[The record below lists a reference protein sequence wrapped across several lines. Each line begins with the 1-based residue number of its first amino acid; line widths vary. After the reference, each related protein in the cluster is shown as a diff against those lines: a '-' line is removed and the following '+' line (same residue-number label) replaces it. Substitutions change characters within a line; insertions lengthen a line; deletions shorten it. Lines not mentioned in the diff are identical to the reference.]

1 MNKLKYTFLL
11 FFTFS
16 SGIIFSQISTN
27 SPYSRFGLGN
37 LNNSSSADQLGMG
50 GSSVVYNNPDVINFN
65 NPATYSSFKA
75 KSFLF
80 TTSLNSS
87 ASRFTTSNNIQYE
100 NNTSFSKIA
109 LGFPVNQYISVSSG
123 LLPFSNVGYQL
134 DYNDTENFLEDTVSI
149 SSIGNGG
156 LSKYYLG
163 ASVKLHKTLSV
174 GVNASYL
181 FGGLS
186 RNKTADFNNSS
197 IFNVSSVNRT
207 NITGVS
213 FETGLLF
220 NTDLSEDNNISFGLT
235 YNHNANLN
243 ARRTLL
249 GTTYELNNSLLVIKD
264 TFQNE
269 VENGTIV
276 LPSKLSAGMMYTSE
290 KWLVLA
296 NYSSQN
302 WSDYSLTFG
311 EEIEE
316 DNLENSVCVSSG
328 LQYTPE
334 FNSVTKYWKRINY
347 RMGARYDK
355 TYLSLKDLQLTE
367 KSLSF
372 GLGLPVK
379 RSNSFYNIGMEVGKQ
394 GTTQDKLIQERFVRF
409 TFGVTF
415 KGLWFVKRKYD

>member
-87 ASRFTTSNNIQYE
+87 ASRFTTTNNIQYE

-109 LGFPVNQYISVSSG
+109 LGFPVNKYISVSSG

>member
-87 ASRFTTSNNIQYE
+87 ASRFTTYNNIQYE

-109 LGFPVNQYISVSSG
+109 LGFPVNKYISVSSG

-174 GVNASYL
+174 GINASYL

-276 LPSKLSAGMMYTSE
+276 LPSKLSAGMMYSSE
-290 KWLVLA
+290 KWLLLA

-311 EEIEE
+311 EERED

>member
-27 SPYSRFGLGN
+27 SPYSRFGIGN
-37 LNNSSSADQLGMG
+37 LNNSSSADQFGMG
-50 GSSVVYNNPDVINFN
+50 GSSVVYNSPDVINFN

-87 ASRFTTSNNIQYE
+87 ASRFTNSNNIQYE

-149 SSIGNGG
+149 SSIGKGG

-197 IFNVSSVNRT
+197 IFNVSSVDRT

-213 FETGLLF
+213 FETGLFF

-249 GTTYELNNSLLVIKD
+249 GTTYELNNSLLIIKD

-276 LPSKLSAGMMYTSE
+276 LPSKLSAGIMYTSQ
-290 KWLVLA
+290 KWLLLA
-296 NYSSQN
+296 NYSFQN
-302 WSDYSLTFG
+302 WSDYNLTFG
-311 EEIEE
+311 EERED

-355 TYLSLKDLQLTE
+355 TYLSLNDLQLTE

>member
-276 LPSKLSAGMMYTSE
+276 LPSKLSAGMMYSSE
-290 KWLVLA
+290 KWLLLA

-311 EEIEE
+311 EERED